1 MKICGC
7 RNIRKQIKIKGS
19 DKYVIL
25 NISLKSDSLNRMEIT
40 SSESE
45 DNLGRSGKGLI
56 TSLGFK
62 FKSSPKEYKKARHAI
77 GNISKKELSKIIRD
91 FEKLPFES

>member
-1 MKICGC
+1 MKNCGR
-7 RNIRKQIKIKGS
+7 RNIRKQIEIKGS

-56 TSLGFK
+56 TYLGFK
-62 FKSSPKEYKKARHAI
+62 FKSGPKEYKKARHAI
-77 GNISKKELSKIIRD
+77 GNISKKKLSKMIGD
-91 FEKLPFES
+91 FEKLPFKS